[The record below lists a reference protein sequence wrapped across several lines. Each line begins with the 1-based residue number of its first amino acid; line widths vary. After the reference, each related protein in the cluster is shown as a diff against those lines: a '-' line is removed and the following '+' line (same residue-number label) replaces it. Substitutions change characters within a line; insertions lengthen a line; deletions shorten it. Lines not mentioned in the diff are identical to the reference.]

1 MRCAQPSLSIARLQ
15 PLHERLHQQG
25 SRRRY
30 RCVSGQCKRPHPK
43 PHCQHDQSSA
53 IVSAAP
59 RLLLYPGT
67 YATSAPR
74 TARPRGQRPERLS
87 DGQAFGPPRLLMRG
101 PPGSVVAKITAI
113 CGRSGPNAGCHRSVW
128 HARGVLD
135 SGEGL
140 AHLTEAER
148 AWVRHSEELWTQA
161 HRIAAACPSIDAG
174 DVYHSLRCLELSP
187 SERLARG
194 LSRGRLRT
202 YAR

>member
-1 MRCAQPSLSIARLQ
+1 MP
-15 PLHERLHQQG
+15 
-25 SRRRY
+25 
-30 RCVSGQCKRPHPK
+30 
-43 PHCQHDQSSA
+43 
-53 IVSAAP
+53 
-59 RLLLYPGT
+59 
-67 YATSAPR
+67 
-74 TARPRGQRPERLS
+74 
-87 DGQAFGPPRLLMRG
+87 G
-101 PPGSVVAKITAI
+101 PPGERHRKNHSD
-113 CGRSGPNAGCHRSVW
+113 CRRSGLNAGYNRSVW

-135 SGEGL
+135 SGEDL